1 MSDIN
6 VNQPQTA
13 SLTFYG
19 DVGAQ
24 DFLDWIA
31 HRANKLGLVGW
42 VKGHDLGQ
50 SVEVLVSG
58 SVDLIDAM
66 ELGCS
71 LGPESIWVETIN
83 RQVHNNYAPLEGGFK
98 IINSSN

>member
-83 RQVHNNYAPLEGGFK
+83 RQVHNNYAPLESGFK